1 MRASQGK
8 SFKAS
13 SPSSEKVKQPLLLS
27 NTPLSFADAKIRHQD
42 AKDASKSTARSSN
55 PDPVLWAMENMNL
68 DSTSSG
74 ASAKSDAKSDSKG
87 EDLVPVPVGKTA
99 FPLPTGRPGRP
110 PVSINSGG
118 APPVRVTG
126 ATGPSSLQGIFLLR

>member
-1 MRASQGK
+1 MRASQAK
-8 SFKAS
+8 SFMAS
-13 SPSSEKVKQPLLLS
+13 SPSSEKAQQPLPLY
-27 NTPLSFADAKIRHQD
+27 NTLPSFADAKTSHQD
-42 AKDASKSTARSSN
+42 AKDTSKSTARSSN

-87 EDLVPVPVGKTA
+87 EDLVPVPTGKAA
-99 FPLPTGRPGRP
+99 FSLPTGRPGRP

-118 APPVRVTG
+118 APPVRVSG
-126 ATGPSSLQGIFLLR
+126 ATGSSSLQGIFL